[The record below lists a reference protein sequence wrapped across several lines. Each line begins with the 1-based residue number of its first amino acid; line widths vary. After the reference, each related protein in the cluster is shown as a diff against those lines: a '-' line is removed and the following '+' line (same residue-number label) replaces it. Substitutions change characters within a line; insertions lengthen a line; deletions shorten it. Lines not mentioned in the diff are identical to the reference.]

1 MYVVV
6 VPGPEGRTALTTVSA
21 DGPPRILRTVD
32 NDALPASVVELERTL
47 HPRWTWA
54 DTEHAYPPLLAAGVR
69 VDRCHDLRLSRA
81 ILRHSLWTAGSVLA
95 REQAG
100 PWDEPRSPAPA
111 PTQAATAEPLFDLG
125 SPRTALDPVVELR
138 SQLAALRSAGRNA
151 ARLGTLLAAESA
163 GALVAAEMHA
173 AGLPWRA
180 DVHDQILARELG
192 ARVPDGY
199 RPALMEAKAI
209 EVREALGVGPVN
221 PDSPVDLLAALRRAG
236 LPVRS
241 TSKWEL
247 RDVEHPVVAPLL
259 EYKSMARLF
268 TANGWAWLDTWVR
281 GGRFRPVYV
290 VGGVVTGRWA
300 SDGGGALQLPHV
312 VRDAV
317 QADDGWRLVVADA
330 AQLEPRVLAAM
341 SGDHAMAQAGRAA
354 DMYEGIVASGAV
366 PDRSHAKFGMLGA
379 MYGGTQG
386 VSGQV
391 LPQLRRAFP
400 DAIGLVERAAEAGE
414 RGEQVMTWLGRTS
427 PLPTP
432 AATPL
437 GGAWG
442 RPTVAGGP
450 VDGTAARGPGA
461 GSPGAGPVGA
471 NADGE
476 GGGEGPSEGSAEART
491 AERAERSSASAEV
504 TRARAWGR
512 FTRNFVVQGTAAE
525 WAMCWMAVLRQRLHA
540 LALAEATDAAD
551 PSAGVPGATAGPH
564 LVFFLHD
571 EVVVHTPEHLADE
584 VARIVEESAIE
595 AGRIL
600 FGPAGA
606 DGVEFRLTTAVVT
619 SYAAAAH

>member
-6 VPGPEGRTALTTVSA
+6 VPGPDGRTALTTVSA

-32 NDALPASVVELERTL
+32 DDALAASITELERTL
-47 HPRWTWA
+47 HPRWTWS
-54 DTEHAYPPLLAAGVR
+54 DTEHVYPPLLAAGVR
-69 VDRCHDLRLSRA
+69 VDRCHDLRLCRA
-81 ILRHSLWTAGSVLA
+81 ILRHSLWTASSVLA
-95 REQAG
+95 RSA
-100 PWDEPRSPAPA
+100 PDAWDAPRRPSPAPGA
-111 PTQAATAEPLFDLG
+111 PATAEPLFELG
-125 SPRTALDPVVELR
+125 RASPPPDPVVELR
-138 SQLAALRSAGRNA
+138 AQLMALQTAGRHA
-151 ARLGTLLAAESA
+151 ARLGTLLAAESV

-180 DVHDQILARELG
+180 DVHDAILTRELG
-192 ARVPDGY
+192 ARMPDGY
-199 RPALMEAKAI
+199 RPARMEAKAA
-209 EVREALGVGPVN
+209 EVRDALGVGPVN
-221 PDSPVDLLAALRRAG
+221 PDSPVDLLGALRRAG
-236 LPVRS
+236 LPVTS

-247 RDVEHPVVAPLL
+247 QAVDHPVVAPLL
-259 EYKSMARLF
+259 EYKSMSRLF
-268 TANGWAWLDTWVR
+268 TANGWTWLDTWVR
-281 GGRFRPVYV
+281 EGRFRPVYV

-341 SGDHAMAQAGRAA
+341 SGDTAMARAGRAA

-366 PDRSHAKFGMLGA
+366 VDRQHAKYGMLGA

-400 DAIGLVERAAEAGE
+400 AAIGLVERAAAAGE

-427 PLPTP
+427 PLPGSGTVAP
-432 AATPL
+432 G

-442 RPTVAGGP
+442 RPGTVPAG
-450 VDGTAARGPGA
+450 VQ
-461 GSPGAGPVGA
+461 AGPP
-471 NADGE
+471 GE
-476 GGGEGPSEGSAEART
+476 GAEEGPSDERAT
-491 AERAERSSASAEV
+491 ERAERSSASAE
-504 TRARAWGR
+504 TARARAWGR

-525 WAMCWMAVLRQRLHA
+525 WALCWMAVLRQRLHA
-540 LALAEATDAAD
+540 LALADAQPHAAGD
-551 PSAGVPGATAGPH
+551 GVGVPGATAGPH

-584 VARIVEESAIE
+584 VVRIVEESAVE

-600 FGPAGA
+600 FGPSGD
-606 DGVEFRLTTAVVT
+606 DGVEFRLTATSVT
-619 SYAAAAH
+619 SYADAK

>member
-6 VPGPEGRTALTTVSA
+6 VPGPDGRTALTTVSA

-32 NDALPASVVELERTL
+32 DDALAAHVAELERTL
-47 HPRWTWA
+47 HPRWTWS
-54 DTEHAYPPLLAAGVR
+54 DTEHVYPPLLAAGVR
-69 VDRCHDLRLSRA
+69 VDRCHDLRLCRA
-81 ILRHSLWTAGSVLA
+81 ILRHSLWTASSVLA
-95 REQAG
+95 RSA
-100 PWDEPRSPAPA
+100 PDAWDAPRRPAPA
-111 PTQAATAEPLFDLG
+111 PDAPATAEPLFDLDRAA
-125 SPRTALDPVVELR
+125 PPPDPVVELR
-138 SQLAALRSAGRNA
+138 AQLMALQTAGRHA
-151 ARLGTLLAAESA
+151 ARLGTLLAAESV

-180 DVHDQILARELG
+180 DVHDEILARELG
-192 ARVPDGY
+192 PRVPDGY
-199 RPALMEAKAI
+199 RPARMEAKAA
-209 EVREALGVGPVN
+209 EVRDALGVGPVN

-236 LPVRS
+236 LPVTS

-247 RDVEHPVVAPLL
+247 QAVDHPVVAPLL

-268 TANGWAWLDTWVR
+268 TANGWTWLDTWVR
-281 GGRFRPVYV
+281 EGRFRPVYV

-317 QADDGWRLVVADA
+317 RADDGWRLVVADA

-341 SGDHAMAQAGRAA
+341 SGDTAMARAGRAA

-366 PDRSHAKFGMLGA
+366 ADRQHAKYGMLGA

-400 DAIGLVERAAEAGE
+400 AAIGLVERAAAAGE

-427 PLPTP
+427 PLPGSGTVTP
-432 AATPL
+432 G

-442 RPTVAGGP
+442 RPGTVPSG
-450 VDGTAARGPGA
+450 VQ
-461 GSPGAGPVGA
+461 AGPP
-471 NADGE
+471 GE
-476 GGGEGPSEGSAEART
+476 GADEGPSDERAV
-491 AERAERSSASAEV
+491 ERAERSSASAE
-504 TRARAWGR
+504 TARARAWGR

-525 WAMCWMAVLRQRLHA
+525 WALCWMAVLRQRLHA
-540 LALAEATDAAD
+540 LAVADAPPDTASD
-551 PSAGVPGATAGPH
+551 GIGVPGATAGPH

-584 VARIVEESAIE
+584 VVRIVEESAIE

-600 FGPAGA
+600 FGPSGD
-606 DGVEFRLTTAVVT
+606 DGVEFRLTATSVT
-619 SYAAAAH
+619 SYADAK

>member
-6 VPGPEGRTALTTVSA
+6 VPGPGGRTALTTVSA

-32 NDALPASVVELERTL
+32 DDALPASVAELERTL
-47 HPRWTWA
+47 RPRWTWS
-54 DTEHAYPPLLAAGVR
+54 DTERVYPPLLAAGVR

-81 ILRHSLWTAGSVLA
+81 ILRRCRWTARSVLA
-95 REQAG
+95 RSA
-100 PWDEPRSPAPA
+100 PDAWDAPRSPAPA
-111 PTQAATAEPLFDLG
+111 PGAPATGEPLFELG
-125 SPRTALDPVVELR
+125 RAAPPPDPVVELR
-138 SQLAALRSAGRNA
+138 AQLMALQTAGRHA
-151 ARLGTLLAAESA
+151 ARLGTLLAAESV

-180 DVHDQILARELG
+180 DVHDEILARELG
-192 ARVPDGY
+192 PRVPDGY
-199 RPALMEAKAI
+199 RPARMQALAER
-209 EVREALGVGPVN
+209 VRDALGVGPVN

-236 LPVRS
+236 LPVTS

-247 RDVEHPVVAPLL
+247 QGVEHPVVAPLL

-268 TANGWAWLDTWVR
+268 TANGWTWLDTWVHD
-281 GGRFRPVYV
+281 GRFRPVYV

-317 QADDGWRLVVADA
+317 RADDGWRLVVADA

-341 SGDHAMAQAGRAA
+341 SGDAAMARAGRAA
-354 DMYEGIVASGAV
+354 DMYEGIVATGAV
-366 PDRSHAKFGMLGA
+366 ADRQHAKYGMLGA

-400 DAIGLVERAAEAGE
+400 AAIGLVERAAEAGE
-414 RGEQVMTWLGRTS
+414 RGEQVQTWLGRTS
-427 PLPTP
+427 PLPGGTHG
-432 AATPL
+432 AG

-442 RPTVAGGP
+442 RPGVA
-450 VDGTAARGPGA
+450 
-461 GSPGAGPVGA
+461 AGPP
-471 NADGE
+471 GE
-476 GGGEGPSEGSAEART
+476 GGGEGPSDGSTDARA
-491 AERAERSSASAEV
+491 AERAERSSASAE
-504 TRARAWGR
+504 TARARAWGR

-525 WAMCWMAVLRQRLHA
+525 WALCWMAVLRQRLHA
-540 LALAEATDAAD
+540 LAVADASAAAGAGADAAAGAGGAAAGAG
-551 PSAGVPGATAGPH
+551 AGVPGATTGPH

-571 EVVVHTPEHLADE
+571 EVVVHTPEHLADD
-584 VARIVEESAIE
+584 VVRIVEESAAE

-600 FGPAGA
+600 FGPPGD
-606 DGVEFRLTTAVVT
+606 DGVEFRLTTAAVT
-619 SYAAAAH
+619 SYADAK